1 MHGNELGFCLA
12 MDDQVMVFR
21 LLYLIMVQVF
31 DWLMWLSRSNAAKA
45 AELLVLRHEVAIL
58 RRQVGRPQPS
68 WADRA
73 VLAAL
78 TRRMPRWLRQH
89 RLVTPATLLAW
100 HRRLIQRHWSYPNGP
115 GRPQASAEI
124 RELVLRLAR
133 ENPTWRHRRIQ
144 GELVGLGYRVGAGTI
159 RRFLARA
166 RTGPA
171 PRGVDISW
179 RRFLRTQAH
188 GLLATDFFHIDTI
201 DRPLRTFNPLV

>member
-31 DWLMWLSRSNAAKA
+31 GWLMWLSRSNAAKA

-115 GRPQASAEI
+115 GRPQVSAEI